1 MDDTS
6 SLLLEK
12 IDVQCLEELN
22 LRQAKSRNDSGET
35 GDSAEES
42 PETENNEFD
51 KEFFLEEVRTLSCLW
66 NTSLSTYKDRTA
78 KANAWKKLSEI
89 LNRDVDLFQRQ
100 LKNLKDNLKKCLDKR
115 SKMTRSGATASCLP
129 MCRYFE
135 QMAFLYGCVGNRPT
149 ESNLNAILSPPAD
162 TITVEGSSSGCT
174 PTKDVPTTSTRMQ
187 TTEAARAHKR
197 PLSSEL
203 FSTNRSG
210 NRMNRD
216 VVELMLLKQLTDS
229 DAMYKKMTEE
239 DDDED
244 SLYCRS
250 LVPIMKGLPD
260 KKRRLAKIKIS
271 QLLFEVEFDD
281 VA

>member
-135 QMAFLYGCVGNRPT
+135 QMAFLY
-149 ESNLNAILSPPAD
+149 
-162 TITVEGSSSGCT
+162 VEGSSSGCT